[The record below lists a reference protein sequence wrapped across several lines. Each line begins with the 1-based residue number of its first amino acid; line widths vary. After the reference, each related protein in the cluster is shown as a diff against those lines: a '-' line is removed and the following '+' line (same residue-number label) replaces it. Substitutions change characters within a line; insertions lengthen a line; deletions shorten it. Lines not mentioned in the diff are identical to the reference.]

1 MLPHTSGVVFA
12 VISPRSSENQ
22 NSAVSLLMHGRH
34 ALYKIQRCL
43 QGVEILIFLFV
54 SQKTNSFGSSLFL
67 QEKGESVVIRHSSL
81 KAASMALCVE

>member
-43 QGVEILIFLFV
+43 QGVEILIFVFV
-54 SQKTNSFGSSLFL
+54 SQKTNSFDSSLFL
-67 QEKGESVVIRHSSL
+67 QEKGESMVIRHSSL